1 MLGRRPRATLSP
13 MEKERARV
21 GQRPFDP
28 RLYVLETRKRAMDV
42 ARHGGDGKEHVM
54 STTMDTT
61 KAEGFGERMLGAFND
76 AALILLTS
84 LGQRTG
90 LFDTLAEL
98 PPSTSSEIAEA
109 TGLQERY
116 VREWLGGMVVS
127 EVIEYDPADRT
138 YNLPAEHAAALT
150 RAAGPNNLAG
160 VAAYV
165 PVVAS
170 VEGEVARCFRD
181 GGGVPYS
188 AYPRLQEVMR
198 EDTGA
203 VADATL

>member
-21 GQRPFDP
+21 GHRPFDP
-28 RLYVLETRKRAMDV
+28 RVYVLETRKRAMDV

-116 VREWLGGMVVS
+116 VREWLGGMVVGGIV
-127 EVIEYDPADRT
+127 EHDP
-138 YNLPAEHAAALT
+138 E
-150 RAAGPNNLAG
+150 AGPHR
-160 VAAYV
+160 V
-165 PVVAS
+165 PP
-170 VEGEVARCFRD
+170 E
-181 GGGVPYS
+181 
-188 AYPRLQEVMR
+188 
-198 EDTGA
+198 
-203 VADATL
+203 